1 MIGVIADDLSG
12 AAEIGGVGLRHG
24 LRAEIIVMNDVS
36 GAEIPLSAAKKK
48 KAGKAAVADKAGR
61 WDLIC
66 IDTDSRSCT
75 AEEAGRRAAA
85 AARLLVDSGAHWIYK
100 KVDSVLRG
108 QVLPELEAI
117 LKQLHLKRALLAPA
131 NPRLG
136 RAIVRGRY
144 FIRGKPIHETE
155 FARDP
160 EHPRTSSKILELL
173 ARPRSFPVSVCAPH
187 TRLPATGIAVGE
199 ARAVGDLEYWA
210 TRIKPE
216 VLAAGG
222 AEFFAALLRR
232 KGRVATVPRA
242 VAGNPAT
249 RELFVCGTASKSARE
264 FLKGARACK
273 TPVFSLPSE
282 LAWGADFSDPAKEVI
297 ARRAVSALN
306 SQPRVIL
313 NIGLP
318 SVREPAASRLLT
330 QCLVQLAERVLRG
343 QEVGHVYAEG
353 GATAAAL
360 VRRIGWEHLT
370 VLRELA
376 PGVATLAVEGND
388 ALRLTIKPGSYAWP
402 AEVQKET

>member
-1 MIGVIADDLSG
+1 VIGVIADDLSG

-24 LRAEIIVMNDVS
+24 LRAEIIVMNEALQAS
-36 GAEIPLSAAKKK
+36 KKK
-48 KAGKAAVADKAGR
+48 KPATSAILGR
-61 WDLIC
+61 TGSRELIC
-66 IDTDSRSCT
+66 IDTDSRSCS

-85 AARLLVDSGAHWIYK
+85 AASLLVESGAQWIYK

-108 QVLPELEAI
+108 QVVPELEAI
-117 LKQLHLKRALLAPA
+117 LKQLELDRALLAPA

-136 RAIVRGRY
+136 RFIVRGRY

-160 EHPRTSSKILELL
+160 EHPRTSPKVLELL
-173 ARPRSFPVSVCAPH
+173 ARGRSFPVAMRPPKAP
-187 TRLPATGIAVGE
+187 LPASGIVVGE
-199 ARAVGDLEYWA
+199 ARTVADLEYWA
-210 TRIKPE
+210 AKIKSD
-216 VLAAGG
+216 VLPAGG

-232 KGRVATVPRA
+232 KGCATAADTVKA
-242 VAGNPAT
+242 AESPAPT

-282 LAWGADFSDPAKEVI
+282 LAWGADFTDPAKEVI

-318 SVREPAASRLLT
+318 SVREPAASRSLT
-330 QCLVQLAERVLRG
+330 QYLVQLAERVLRQ

-388 ALRLTIKPGSYAWP
+388 ALRLTIKPGSYSWP
-402 AEVQKET
+402 AEVQKES